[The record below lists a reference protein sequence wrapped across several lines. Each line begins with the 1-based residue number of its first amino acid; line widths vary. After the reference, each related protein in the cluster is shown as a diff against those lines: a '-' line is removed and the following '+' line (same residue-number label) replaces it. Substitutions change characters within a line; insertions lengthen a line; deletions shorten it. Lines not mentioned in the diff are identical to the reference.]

1 VFPTVW
7 HVASHAQ
14 KKWVGSNLMEIQNIK
29 RWKLIAVCVLHVCYP
44 LAVVFVL
51 LLLFPR
57 QETQVPRM
65 SPNGPSR
72 EQLQQWF
79 DEHPTQAPPAEW
91 YQNGDPWRGITAEE
105 ANAMLEDCEVKK

>member
-1 VFPTVW
+1 M
-7 HVASHAQ
+7 
-14 KKWVGSNLMEIQNIK
+14 SNRK
-29 RWKLIAVCVLHVCYP
+29 RWKLIAVCVLHVFYP

-57 QETQVPRM
+57 QERQVPRV

-91 YQNGDPWRGITAEE
+91 YPNGDPWRGITAEE
-105 ANAMLEDCEVKK
+105 ANAMLEDCAVKK